1 MAKPGLPL
9 ATRMASAG
17 QFRTLNRLRAEAL
30 AGIDASEIDCPV
42 WSVSDRGIAGPLD
55 RVAQIAERKY
65 CRPQARPFRLGFPRN
80 GWSVSGRSD
89 SLSI

>member
-30 AGIDASEIDCPV
+30 AGIDASEAV
-42 WSVSDRGIAGPLD
+42 T
-55 RVAQIAERKY
+55 
-65 CRPQARPFRLGFPRN
+65 
-80 GWSVSGRSD
+80 
-89 SLSI
+89 